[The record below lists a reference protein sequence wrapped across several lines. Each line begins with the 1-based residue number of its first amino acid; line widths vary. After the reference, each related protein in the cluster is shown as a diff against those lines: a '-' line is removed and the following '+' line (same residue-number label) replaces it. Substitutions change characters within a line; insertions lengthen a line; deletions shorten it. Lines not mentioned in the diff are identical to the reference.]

1 MWYTS
6 TEEPKQP
13 RQPDRCDCC
22 RYTERRQIM
31 SSRDEYVRRMQAKLE
46 EWNAEIDTLT
56 ARADKATSDLRNE
69 YSEQISALK
78 ARQATARQKIEELQQ
93 SGESA
98 WEDLKSG
105 IELAWTAMGEA
116 IDSARSR
123 FK

>member
-1 MWYTS
+1 
-6 TEEPKQP
+6 
-13 RQPDRCDCC
+13 
-22 RYTERRQIM
+22 M
-31 SSRDEYVRRMQAKLE
+31 SGRDEYVRKMQAKLD

-56 ARADKATSDLRNE
+56 AKAGKATTDIRNE
-69 YSEQISALK
+69 YNEQIVELK
-78 ARQATARQKIEELQQ
+78 VKQAAARKKIEELQH

-116 IDSARSR
+116 IDSAKSR